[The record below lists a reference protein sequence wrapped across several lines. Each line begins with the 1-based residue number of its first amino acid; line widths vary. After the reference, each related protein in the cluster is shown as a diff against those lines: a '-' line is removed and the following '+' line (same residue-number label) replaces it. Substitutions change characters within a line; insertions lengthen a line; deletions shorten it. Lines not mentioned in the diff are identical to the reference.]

1 MQKINSFSFAQLK
14 NAEHVSFFTN
24 VQVAIEKVGAEVAG
38 IAKAQMD
45 AYKAAVLVEQDIV
58 NHSTGS
64 VYTPE
69 MKALDEERDRLFRL
83 IRLKLQAVTLAS
95 AGSEIAQYATTVDKY
110 ILTKY
115 GLEVATA
122 PYQEES
128 ALIRGFIL
136 DVKNMFPEDA
146 LTTMGIASD
155 LAALE
160 SANDSFADQ
169 YNERVTEKSGSTT
182 EATRKARSETEELFH
197 LIGLTLEYK
206 ANTDPASDMGVACDG
221 LVAVINELIK
231 DARLRLNMRL
241 GKVINEDLPV
251 LN

>member
-1 MQKINSFSFAQLK
+1 MHKISTFSFGSLK
-14 NAEHVSFFTN
+14 NAEHVSFFAN
-24 VQVAIEKVGAEVAG
+24 VALTIDKATSAALG
-38 IAKAQMD
+38 IAESLYKQYKD
-45 AYKAAVLVEQDIV
+45 ALLVEQDIV

-64 VYTPE
+64 IYTPE
-69 MKALDEERDRLFRL
+69 MHALDAERDRLYRL

-95 AGSEIAQYATTVDKY
+95 VGSEIAQYATTVYKY
-110 ILTKY
+110 ILMKY

-160 SANDSFADQ
+160 AANDSFADQ

-182 EATRKARSETEELFH
+182 EATRKARTETEELFH